1 MTTTITTTTPWKF
14 ASFVEVMLQDPSN
27 DFDRLLQVDVFPV
40 PLEIRY
46 RLTENGC
53 AHARKTSLSLDV
65 SPACVHSQETS
76 HDRTSL

>member
-1 MTTTITTTTPWKF
+1 MTTTITTTTPRKF
-14 ASFVEVMLQDPSN
+14 ASFVEIMLQDPNN
-27 DFDRLLQVDVFPV
+27 DFDRLLQVDVFPAS
-40 PLEIRY
+40 LEIQY

-53 AHARKTSLSLDV
+53 AHARKASLSLYV